1 MHLPALPARSQTLR
15 FRARHRLGT
24 RRPHLRLQHRAQIHV
39 ILAHV
44 TGQREGPLRA
54 GAYTRI
60 SADKAGDEHGVA
72 NQLADQ
78 KRTAAARGYVIS
90 RIESDNDISASNG
103 KHRPGYEA
111 LMAAAARREID
122 VILVFQTSRL
132 WRNRRER
139 AEGIEIL
146 REAGVSVIATR
157 GPSLDMSTAYGRG
170 MAGLLGEFDTME
182 TEVKGERQRLA
193 AAEAAAAGKRWTACR
208 RPSATRTITSPCA
221 RPSGTRSGGPP
232 MRCWADPPSL
242 R

>member
-1 MHLPALPARSQTLR
+1 MTQ
-15 FRARHRLGT
+15 
-24 RRPHLRLQHRAQIHV
+24 
-39 ILAHV
+39 
-44 TGQREGPLRA
+44 QREGPLRA

-72 NQLADQ
+72 NQLADE
-78 KRTAAARGYVIS
+78 KRLAAARGYVIT

-193 AAEAAAAGKRWTACR
+193 AAEAAEAGKRGPPAAV
-208 RPSATRTITSPCA
+208 PSATKTITSAPG

-232 MRCWADPPSL
+232 MRCWAARPSL